1 MRAPGAVYH
10 GVTLAETVPV
20 LHDTLLWLFVIVS
33 GIAAGAGFY
42 ELRINVPRWFTSS
55 GGTGLAVDVGA
66 IRADDS
72 GRRFWAFVTT
82 GPLSLL
88 TLAALAAAWNPA
100 TAQDRWWLAAAGILL
115 VERVATFGYFIP
127 TLLAIMRPRRQASGP
142 AALAARRWMQ
152 LNYVRAALACA
163 GWLAALRALSL

>member
-1 MRAPGAVYH
+1 M
-10 GVTLAETVPV
+10 
-20 LHDTLLWLFVIVS
+20 LHDTLLWLFVVVS
-33 GIAAGAGFY
+33 GIAAGAGLY
-42 ELRINVPRWFTSS
+42 ELRVNVPRWFTSS
-55 GGTGLAVDVGA
+55 GGAGLAVDVGA

-100 TAQDRWWLAAAGILL
+100 TAQDRWWLAAAGIML
-115 VERVATFGYFIP
+115 VERIGTFAYFIP
-127 TLLAIMRPRRQASGP
+127 TLLAIMQARGP
-142 AALAARRWMQ
+142 AAGPAGLTARRWMQ

>member
-1 MRAPGAVYH
+1 M
-10 GVTLAETVPV
+10 

-42 ELRINVPRWFTSS
+42 ELRVNVPRWFISN
-55 GGTGLAVDVGA
+55 GGEGLAVDVGA

-88 TLAALAAAWNPA
+88 TLAALAVAWNPV
-100 TAQDRWWLAAAGILL
+100 TAQDRWWLAAAGIML
-115 VERVATFGYFIP
+115 VERIGTFAYFIP
-127 TLLAIMRPRRQASGP
+127 TLLAMMQTRIP
-142 AALAARRWMQ
+142 AAGAAAGPRRWMQ